1 MAVLI
6 DTKEYIVLLQSRYMV
21 LQHTYALASDTL
33 KADLTKE
40 MDKIKVKLAKYHT
53 LSENGEF
60 AELTNPANVQQN

>member
-21 LQHTYALASDTL
+21 LQHTYALASDAMR
-33 KADLTKE
+33 ADLTKE

-60 AELTNPANVQQN
+60 KELTNPANVQQN